1 VTIDYRQ
8 ASEKEIDTLEIS
20 QDRAT
25 IAAILIAAILIAAI
39 LIAAILNDL
48 RAIAIVHGLR
58 AWPVK
63 TGG

>member
-25 IAAILIAAILIAAI
+25 IAASLIAAI